1 MFDRKTGRPSLPC
14 LNFGEEH
21 LGDGLPTIENMGC
34 AYSILGFVVFLI
46 ALVVNRFTTRC
57 DS

>member
-1 MFDRKTGRPSLPC
+1 MFDRKTGRPSLLC

-46 ALVVNRFTTRC
+46 ALVVMWDVFF
-57 DS
+57 D